1 MEQKARIY
9 HQGVVINNRVGIQV
23 KEHIPLK
30 RSGAVQEHGG
40 ICGLDPVFREVGAC
54 IIAVGNVVNAVFI
67 SVLAA
72 VLVKYFVS
80 VRVYFV
86 RKLHPNGRLL

>member
-1 MEQKARIY
+1 MEQKPRLNY
-9 HQGVVINNRVGIQV
+9 QSVIFYNRVGIQV
-23 KEHIPLK
+23 KEHIAFK
-30 RSGAVQEHGG
+30 RSGSMQEHCGV
-40 ICGLDPVFREVGAC
+40 CGLDPVFYKVSACVITVGD
-54 IIAVGNVVNAVFI
+54 VVNAVFI